1 MNQWVGDLNYILSVS
16 TEMQDRKDIFQ
27 MQINGVKAQEIPY
40 YKKYFAK
47 NYNPDYREET
57 TVEELEKEAERNLQ
71 LLEKR
76 RHVRKRQDGR
86 S

>member
-1 MNQWVGDLNYILSVS
+1 MLSIA
-16 TEMQDRKDIFQ
+16 TEMKDRNEIFQ

-76 RHVRKRQDGR
+76 KHVRKQQEGR